1 MPYFSNKKDIAKSNR
16 FELHEPRGT
25 VSEFFTTIREKIVS
39 GVGGL
44 NTKYVQ
50 KNWTIVTWSNY
61 TKVIVEIQISMSF

>member
-1 MPYFSNKKDIAKSNR
+1 MYTVKKLKIKKCHISVTKKDIANSNR

-50 KNWTIVTWSNY
+50 KN
-61 TKVIVEIQISMSF
+61 